1 MLPKRP
7 GATLLSSATHPD
19 IVMLKFTL
27 ATRKMKAADLGRAK
41 GHNLRTHD
49 TASQLPA
56 AAWFSK
62 QGCHS
67 VVSWNDALAE
77 KATSLAKR
85 KDAVVGI
92 ELVVQVG
99 NQTDWR
105 DPPSKQHPN
114 GKPKRPA
121 PASMQKLTE
130 AVRRWL
136 AAEFGPDNVISV
148 QLHTDEST
156 PHVQCVIAPIRDG
169 KLNAKH
175 WMDGAGKLAKLRE
188 RAHRHVSRVIPCE
201 YEKGAPGG
209 LPHDP
214 GKAAGATLPP
224 GMFDK
229 LLHIPKLI
237 EENAQLKARIQQ
249 LEQVQFSR
257 EKRLHKGALLD
268 KAEELLVD
276 AQQDRQ
282 KAAEA
287 RREAENELREVR
299 SQRGALEALKTAQSG
314 KLEIYQRD
322 ALYYEQTATEL
333 MAKND
338 QLAAELA
345 AEREK
350 RSELAARLAEYEP
363 PTRRLSPGGSSAE
376 PGF

>member
-1 MLPKRP
+1 MF
-7 GATLLSSATHPD
+7 
-19 IVMLKFTL
+19 KFTL

-56 AAWFSK
+56 AAWFTK

-105 DPPSKQHPN
+105 DPPTKQHPN

-130 AVRRWL
+130 AVRRWV

-175 WMDGAGKLAKLRE
+175 WMDGAGKLSKLRE
-188 RAHRHVSRVIPCE
+188 RAHQHVNRLIPCE
-201 YEKGAPGG
+201 YEKGAGGG

-214 GKAAGATLPP
+214 NKAAGASPLP
-224 GMFDK
+224 GMLDK
-229 LLHIPKLI
+229 LLNTPKLI
-237 EENAQLKARIQQ
+237 EENNQLKARIQQ
-249 LEQVQFSR
+249 LEQLHFSR
-257 EKRLHKGALLD
+257 EKRRHKSELLD
-268 KAEELLVD
+268 KAEELLAS
-276 AQQDRQ
+276 AQQDRE
-282 KAAEA
+282 KAVEA
-287 RREAENELREVR
+287 RRAAESELRSIQDQKR
-299 SQRGALEALKTAQSG
+299 ALDAARVAQSG

-322 ALYYEQTATEL
+322 ALYYEQVATEL

-338 QLAAELA
+338 QLAIELA
-345 AEREK
+345 TMREK
-350 RSELAARLAEYEP
+350 QRTLASKLAQYEQADS
-363 PTRRLSPGGSSAE
+363 PTPRINTDWE
-376 PGF
+376 P

>member
-1 MLPKRP
+1 
-7 GATLLSSATHPD
+7 
-19 IVMLKFTL
+19 MLKFTL
-27 ATRKMKAADLGRAK
+27 ATRKMKAGDLGRAK

-56 AAWFSK
+56 ASWFTE
-62 QGCHS
+62 QGCHTA
-67 VVSWNDALAE
+67 VPWNDELAA

-92 ELVVQVG
+92 ELVLQVG

-105 DPPSKQHPN
+105 DLPTKQHPN

-121 PASMQKLTE
+121 PASMKKLIE
-130 AVRRWL
+130 ATRRWL
-136 AAEFGPDNVISV
+136 SSEFGPDNVISV

-188 RAHRHVSRVIPCE
+188 RAHQHVNRVIPCE
-201 YEKGAPGG
+201 YEKGARGG

-214 GKAAGATLPP
+214 SKAAGASPLP
-224 GMFDK
+224 GMLDK
-229 LLHIPKLI
+229 LLNTPKLI
-237 EENAQLKARIQQ
+237 EENTQLKVRIQQ

-257 EKRLHKGALLD
+257 GKHRHKAALLD
-268 KAEELLVD
+268 KAEDVLAD
-276 AQQDRQ
+276 AERERQ

-287 RREAENELREVR
+287 RREAENVLREVR
-299 SQRGALEALKTAQSG
+299 GQRDALEALKTAQNG

-333 MAKND
+333 LAKND
-338 QLAAELA
+338 QLVAELA
-345 AEREK
+345 IERE
-350 RSELAARLAEYEP
+350 RRNELAARLAEYEP
-363 PTRRLSPGGSSAE
+363 PTQRPSPGGSS
-376 PGF
+376 PTHDF

>member
-1 MLPKRP
+1 
-7 GATLLSSATHPD
+7 
-19 IVMLKFTL
+19 MLKFTL

-56 AAWFSK
+56 AAWFTE

-67 VVSWNDALAE
+67 ALSWNDELAE

-105 DPPSKQHPN
+105 DPPTKQHPN

-121 PASMQKLTE
+121 PASMKKLTE

-136 AAEFGPDNVISV
+136 DAEFGPDNVISV

-156 PHVQCVIAPIRDG
+156 PHAQCVIAPIRDG

-188 RAHRHVSRVIPCE
+188 RAHRHVNRVIPCE

-209 LPHDP
+209 QPHDP
-214 GKAAGATLPP
+214 SKAAGASPIP
-224 GMFDK
+224 GMLDK
-229 LLHIPKLI
+229 LLNTPKLI
-237 EENAQLKARIQQ
+237 EENTQLKARAQQ

-257 EKRLHKGALLD
+257 GKHRHKATLLD
-268 KAEELLVD
+268 KAEEVLAD
-276 AQQDRQ
+276 AQQERQ

-299 SQRGALEALKTAQSG
+299 GQRNALEALKAAQSG

-350 RSELAARLAEYEP
+350 RNELAARLAEYEP
-363 PTRRLSPGGSSAE
+363 PTRHPSPGGSSPE
-376 PGF
+376 HGF

>member
-7 GATLLSSATHPD
+7 GATLPSSATHHTA
-19 IVMLKFTL
+19 VMLKFTL
-27 ATRKMKAADLGRAK
+27 ATRKMKAPDLGRAK
-41 GHNLRTHD
+41 GHNLRTHN

-56 AAWFSK
+56 AAWFTK

-67 VVSWNDALAE
+67 VVSWNDELAE

-105 DPPSKQHPN
+105 DPPTKQHPN

-188 RAHRHVSRVIPCE
+188 RAHRHVNRVIPCE

-209 LPHDP
+209 QPHDP
-214 GKAAGATLPP
+214 GKAAGATSPP
-224 GMFDK
+224 GMLDK
-229 LLHIPKLI
+229 LLSIPKLV
-237 EENAQLKARIQQ
+237 EENAQLKARVQR

-257 EKRLHKGALLD
+257 EKRRHKAELLD
-268 KAEELLVD
+268 KAEELLAD

-282 KAAEA
+282 KAAET
-287 RREAENELREVR
+287 RREAKNELQEVR
-299 SQRGALEALKTAQSG
+299 NQKNALEGLKAAQSG

-322 ALYYEQTATEL
+322 ALYYEQAATEL
-333 MAKND
+333 LAKND
-338 QLAAELA
+338 QLAAELVA
-345 AEREK
+345 ARAK
-350 RSELAARLAEYEP
+350 QNELAARLAVYEP
-363 PTRRLSPGGSSAE
+363 PTRRPSPRGDSAE

>member
-1 MLPKRP
+1 
-7 GATLLSSATHPD
+7 
-19 IVMLKFTL
+19 MLKFTL
-27 ATRKMKAADLGRAK
+27 ATRKMKAGDLGRAK

-56 AAWFSK
+56 ASWFTE
-62 QGCHS
+62 QGCHTA
-67 VVSWNDALAE
+67 VPWNDELAA

-92 ELVVQVG
+92 ELVLQVG

-105 DPPSKQHPN
+105 DPPTKQHPN

-121 PASMQKLTE
+121 PASMKKLIE

-136 AAEFGPDNVISV
+136 SSEFGPDNVISV

-188 RAHRHVSRVIPCE
+188 RAHQHVNRVIPCE
-201 YEKGAPGG
+201 YEKGARGG
-209 LPHDP
+209 QPHDP
-214 GKAAGATLPP
+214 SKAAGASPLP
-224 GMFDK
+224 GMLDK
-229 LLHIPKLI
+229 LLNTPKLI
-237 EENAQLKARIQQ
+237 EENTQLKARIQQ

-257 EKRLHKGALLD
+257 EKRLHKSALLD
-268 KAEELLVD
+268 KVEELLAN

-282 KAAEA
+282 KAAEL
-287 RREAENELREVR
+287 RREAENGLREVR
-299 SQRGALEALKTAQSG
+299 KQKNALDGLKTAHG
-314 KLEIYQRD
+314 GRLEIYQRD
-322 ALYYEQTATEL
+322 ALYYEQAATEL

-345 AEREK
+345 AAREK
-350 RSELAARLAEYEP
+350 QNELAARLAEYEP
-363 PTRRLSPGGSSAE
+363 PTRRPDSGGSSQTYD
-376 PGF
+376 F

>member
-1 MLPKRP
+1 MLPNRP
-7 GATLLSSATHPD
+7 GATLPSSATHHN

-27 ATRKMKAADLGRAK
+27 ATRKMKAGDLGRAK

-56 AAWFSK
+56 ASWFTE
-62 QGCHS
+62 QGCHTA
-67 VVSWNDALAE
+67 VPWNDELAA
-77 KATSLAKR
+77 KAASLAKR

-105 DPPSKQHPN
+105 DPPTKQHPN

-121 PASMQKLTE
+121 PASMKNLTE

-136 AAEFGPDNVISV
+136 GTEFGSDNVISV

-188 RAHRHVSRVIPCE
+188 RAHRHVNRVISCE
-201 YEKGAPGG
+201 YEKGAQGG

-214 GKAAGATLPP
+214 GKAAGATPP
-224 GMFDK
+224 QGMFDK
-229 LLHIPKLI
+229 LLHMPKLI
-237 EENAQLKARIQQ
+237 EENTQLKARIQQ

-257 EKRLHKGALLD
+257 EKYRHKAALLD
-268 KAEELLVD
+268 KAEELLAS
-276 AQQDRQ
+276 AQQERQ

-287 RREAENELREVR
+287 RRDADNELQGVR
-299 SQRGALEALKTAQSG
+299 SQKGALEALKTAQNG
-314 KLEIYQRD
+314 KMEAYQRD
-322 ALYYEQTATEL
+322 ALHYEQMATEL
-333 MAKND
+333 ITKNE
-338 QLAAELA
+338 QLVAELA
-345 AEREK
+345 AVRERQN
-350 RSELAARLAEYEP
+350 ELVARLAKYEL
-363 PTRRLSPGGSSAE
+363 PTHSSSPGGSSSE
-376 PGF
+376 YGF

>member
-1 MLPKRP
+1 MQPKRP
-7 GATLLSSATHPD
+7 GATLPSSATHPG

-27 ATRKMKAADLGRAK
+27 ATRKMKAVDLGRAK

-56 AAWFSK
+56 AAWFTK

-67 VVSWNDALAE
+67 AVSWNDDLAE

-105 DPPSKQHPN
+105 DPPTKQHPN

-136 AAEFGPDNVISV
+136 GAEFGPDNVISV

-188 RAHRHVSRVIPCE
+188 RAHRHVNRVIPCE
-201 YEKGAPGG
+201 YEKGARGG
-209 LPHDP
+209 QPHDP
-214 GKAAGATLPP
+214 SKAAGASPLP
-224 GMFDK
+224 GMLDK
-229 LLHIPKLI
+229 LLNTPKLI
-237 EENAQLKARIQQ
+237 EENTQLKARIQQ

-257 EKRLHKGALLD
+257 EKHRHKAALLD
-268 KAEELLVD
+268 KAEEVLAD
-276 AQQDRQ
+276 AQREHQ

-287 RREAENELREVR
+287 RREAESELREVR
-299 SQRGALEALKTAQSG
+299 RQKDALEAIKAAQNG

-333 MAKND
+333 LNKND
-338 QLAAELA
+338 QLVAELA
-345 AEREK
+345 AERDK

-363 PTRRLSPGGSSAE
+363 PTRRPGPGSSS
-376 PGF
+376 PTNDF